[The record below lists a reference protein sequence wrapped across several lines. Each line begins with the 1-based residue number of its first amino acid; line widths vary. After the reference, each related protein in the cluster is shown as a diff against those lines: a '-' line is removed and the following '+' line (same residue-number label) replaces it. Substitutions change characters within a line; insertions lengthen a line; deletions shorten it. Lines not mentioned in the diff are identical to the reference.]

1 MIWVRNIVGEKGMNY
16 EQKLMHYATAPR
28 ATAGQIWNYID
39 GSFVRSWAG
48 RLRGAYVK
56 MDGEWLFKTKPE
68 AVALAK
74 RYRQSCLDEAKS
86 KGLIVE
92 VGE

>member
-1 MIWVRNIVGEKGMNY
+1 MSY

-28 ATAGQIWNYID
+28 ATAMQVTQYID
-39 GSFVRSWAG
+39 GNFVTSWAG
-48 RLRGAYVK
+48 RLRGVYVQ
-56 MDGEWLFKTKPE
+56 MEGEWLFKTKPE
-68 AVALAK
+68 ALALAK